1 MEGGLRNKA
10 IVRMEC
16 ATHFAVWE
24 ASQYKFMQEVS
35 LEWLNDG
42 PILGNLWVNSKLA
55 MVVWVSTDGKAGIK
69 GRPN

>member
-24 ASQYKFMQEVS
+24 ASQYKFMQEAS

-42 PILGNLWVNSKLA
+42 PILEENGDRFILKR
-55 MVVWVSTDGKAGIK
+55 MGTDLFLQS
-69 GRPN
+69 RLH